1 MKKDR
6 VQKLTESG
14 LLLPVHTI
22 KIMRTAYNKK
32 GDKSHQ
38 AFLHK
43 INNEL
48 EVRRKAWN
56 IAINFALNRILYKS
70 SGSRKPLIVVV
81 LCGITILH
89 YAKQSMNRMEQR

>member
-32 GDKSHQ
+32 GGCDIS
-38 AFLHK
+38 
-43 INNEL
+43 
-48 EVRRKAWN
+48 
-56 IAINFALNRILYKS
+56 RIKHFCI
-70 SGSRKPLIVVV
+70 K
-81 LCGITILH
+81 
-89 YAKQSMNRMEQR
+89 